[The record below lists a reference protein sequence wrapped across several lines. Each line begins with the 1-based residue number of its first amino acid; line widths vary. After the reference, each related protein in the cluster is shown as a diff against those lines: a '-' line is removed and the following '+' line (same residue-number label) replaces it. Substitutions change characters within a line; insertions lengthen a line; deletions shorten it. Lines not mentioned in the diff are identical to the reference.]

1 MKMMLIAGHGGTPY
15 DPGACGCSYKEAVL
29 TRELVALVKTELEA
43 YAGLEVAV
51 FDTGK
56 DAYKHLKGGGALPLA
71 GVSYVLEIHFNAC
84 VNDETGDGR
93 TTGTEILVRSDEA
106 GVGVEQ
112 AIVDNIAALG
122 LKNRGV
128 KRNDGLLVMNTVK
141 RAGVSHALLET
152 CFIDDRD
159 DMTVYQANKK
169 AVAAAIARG
178 VATGF
183 KLEKKAGENDIDYEK
198 FKQFMARYERE
209 RDQMPPSK
217 YAGEA
222 WDALQKAGV
231 SDGSAPRSP
240 MTREQYAVM
249 EQRAGRIGKCNN
261 RVDSL
266 KDL

>member
-1 MKMMLIAGHGGTPY
+1 MKMLLIAGHGGTPY
-15 DPGACGCSYKEAVL
+15 DPGACGCGCKEAVL
-29 TRELVALVKTELEA
+29 TRELAALVKPELEA
-43 YAGLEVAV
+43 YAGMEVAI
-51 FDTGK
+51 FDQSK

-84 VNDETGDGR
+84 VNDEAGDGR
-93 TTGTEILVRSDEA
+93 TTGTEILVKSNEA
-106 GVGVEQ
+106 SVGVEQ
-112 AIVDNIAALG
+112 AIANNIAALG

-159 DMTVYQANKK
+159 DMTIYQANKK

-183 KLEKKAGENDIDYEK
+183 KLEKKEGENDMDYEK
-198 FKQFMARYERE
+198 FKQFMARYEQERE
-209 RDQMPPSK
+209 KMPPSK

-222 WDALQKAGV
+222 WDALKMVGIC
-231 SDGSAPRSP
+231 DGSAPRSP

-249 EQRAGRIGKCNN
+249 EQRAGRIGK
-261 RVDSL
+261 
-266 KDL
+266 